1 MSEILTSILTS
12 TGLGIGAGIN
22 AYATLL
28 VFGALARWKPGT
40 FHGDLAT
47 FFSSTPVLIA
57 LGVLYTLEF
66 LADKIPTVDHVW
78 DAIHTFIRP
87 VAGALV
93 AWGAASHTVP
103 KGALILA
110 TVIGGGAALTAHAA
124 KASVRAA
131 STMTTAGTA
140 NPILS
145 FLEDIFAFVNA
156 IVAVFFPWM
165 VLLLIAAIAIAM
177 VALIRRVRKPQT
189 F

>member
-1 MSEILTSILTS
+1 MNDIVASLLTS

-40 FHGDLAT
+40 FHGDLAD
-47 FFSSTPVLIA
+47 FFSSTPVLITV
-57 LGVLYTLEF
+57 GVLYAIEF
-66 LADKIPTVDHVW
+66 LADKVPTIDHMW

-93 AWGAASHTVP
+93 AWGAASHSVP

-124 KASVRAA
+124 KASIRAA
-131 STMTTAGTA
+131 STVTTAGTA
-140 NPILS
+140 NPLLS
-145 FLEDIFAFVNA
+145 LLEDMFAFVNA
-156 IVAVFFPWM
+156 VVAVFFPWL

-177 VALIRRVRKPQT
+177 VAIVRHVRKPQT